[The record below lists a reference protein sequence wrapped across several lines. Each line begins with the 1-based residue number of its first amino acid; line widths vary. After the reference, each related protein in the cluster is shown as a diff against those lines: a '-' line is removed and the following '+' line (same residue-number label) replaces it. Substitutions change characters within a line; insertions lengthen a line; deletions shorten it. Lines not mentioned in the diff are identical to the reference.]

1 MHVDPPVDPSSD
13 WSTCAGQLSY
23 LVKDLESCE
32 SLLQE
37 VRNEDCPDIERFL
50 SNVEDLTKHICLTSK
65 EISKNAKRV
74 LDSMKQNKL
83 DVDPSVCEASC
94 LPSPDPGQRGEI
106 KTDEERKYLIA
117 LGPYQPNLSKFR
129 ESKDISKQKQCRF
142 SATWYKLYPH
152 LEYSVVEDRA
162 YCFVCSLFP
171 TGPGRELAD
180 PAWTKGMNQWHK
192 MRSRGTAK
200 RGKLEEHFSCKS
212 HKAALGDFLHF
223 KQQAAH
229 LDIIMDRERRN
240 KEIQEQED
248 LQNNKDAVAIPMDV
262 PRTLAR
268 QGLAFRGHSS
278 GDGGEVDGNFYQ
290 IVQLMGRHSHIMRW
304 LGERRLRPYHVT
316 CMSPRTQNEFIS
328 ILASDVRTKIRD
340 SVNEAGIYSVMADTT
355 PDVSTTDRLA
365 VAVRF
370 VDETGTAKERLVE
383 IRKTEDKTG
392 DGQATDIIETLID
405 YDLDPKQLAF
415 QSYDFASNISGH
427 TNGAQALVS
436 KKLERKVPYIP
447 CQAHRCNTVVEHACN
462 CSHLVTEMFNVM
474 EDFYDFFS
482 SSTKQHEVLS
492 KYMEDVANAL
502 KLRNL
507 SKTRWTARAESI
519 QAVWISYEAIVE
531 ALEEILTKPVDA
543 KTRAHASGLLKKI
556 KQLDFIASIMFM
568 KNIMLKTSK
577 LAEAL
582 QAEELNIL
590 DALKNTRSTIS
601 VLKRFKASESEMN
614 DQIKASCKFAEKI
627 GIDPEEDFKKHH
639 RKRRKPARAD
649 DNPNTQVD
657 LTMPQHFRKEFKS
670 VLDTFINMF
679 EDKIAPTLDT
689 VLPMVRVLQPPFKDT
704 IPNDDDV
711 VALCNMFVTEKDPG
725 AVSVELELFR
735 DRTSDETITSN

>member
-13 WSTCAGQLSY
+13 RSTCAGQLSY

-50 SNVEDLTKHICLTSK
+50 SNVEDLTKHICLASK

-117 LGPYQPNLSKFR
+117 LGPYQPNLSKFP

-162 YCFVCSLFP
+162 YCFVCSVFP

-180 PAWTKGMNQWHK
+180 PAWTKRMNQWHK

-212 HKAALGDFLHF
+212 HKAALGDFQHF

-229 LDIIMDRERRN
+229 LDIIVDRERRN

-248 LQNNKDAVAIPMDV
+248 LQNNKDAVAILMDV
-262 PRTLAR
+262 SRTLAR

-290 IVQLMGRHSHIMRW
+290 IVQLVGRHSLIMRRW
-304 LGERRLRPYHVT
+304 LEERRLRPHHVT
-316 CMSPRTQNEFIS
+316 YMSPRSQNEFIS
-328 ILASDVRTKIRD
+328 LLASDVRTKIRD
-340 SVNEAGIYSVMADTT
+340 SVNEAGIYSVMVDTT

-392 DGQATDIIETLID
+392 DGQATDIIETLIM
-405 YDLDPKQLAF
+405 
-415 QSYDFASNISGH
+415 I
-427 TNGAQALVS
+427 
-436 KKLERKVPYIP
+436 
-447 CQAHRCNTVVEHACN
+447 
-462 CSHLVTEMFNVM
+462 
-474 EDFYDFFS
+474 
-482 SSTKQHEVLS
+482 
-492 KYMEDVANAL
+492 
-502 KLRNL
+502 
-507 SKTRWTARAESI
+507 
-519 QAVWISYEAIVE
+519 
-531 ALEEILTKPVDA
+531 
-543 KTRAHASGLLKKI
+543 
-556 KQLDFIASIMFM
+556 
-568 KNIMLKTSK
+568 
-577 LAEAL
+577 
-582 QAEELNIL
+582 
-590 DALKNTRSTIS
+590 
-601 VLKRFKASESEMN
+601 
-614 DQIKASCKFAEKI
+614 
-627 GIDPEEDFKKHH
+627 
-639 RKRRKPARAD
+639 
-649 DNPNTQVD
+649 
-657 LTMPQHFRKEFKS
+657 
-670 VLDTFINMF
+670 
-679 EDKIAPTLDT
+679 
-689 VLPMVRVLQPPFKDT
+689 
-704 IPNDDDV
+704 
-711 VALCNMFVTEKDPG
+711 
-725 AVSVELELFR
+725 
-735 DRTSDETITSN
+735 

>member
-13 WSTCAGQLSY
+13 WAGQLSY

-37 VRNEDCPDIERFL
+37 VRNEDCPDIERLL
-50 SNVEDLTKHICLTSK
+50 SNIEDLTKHICLTSK

-117 LGPYQPNLSKFR
+117 LGPYQPNLSKFP

-240 KEIQEQED
+240 KEIQEQDD
-248 LQNNKDAVAIPMDV
+248 LQNNKDAVAILMDV
-262 PRTLAR
+262 SRTLAR

-290 IVQLMGRHSHIMRW
+290 IVQLVGRHSPIMRRW
-304 LGERRLRPYHVT
+304 LGERRLRPYQVT
-316 CMSPRTQNEFIS
+316 YMSPRSQNEFIS
-328 ILASDVRTKIRD
+328 LLASDVRTKIRD

-383 IRKTEDKTG
+383 IRNTEDKTG

-415 QSYDFASNISGH
+415 QSYDFASNMSGH

-436 KKLERKVPYIP
+436 QKLERKVPYIP

-462 CSHLVTEMFNVM
+462 CSHLVTETFNVM
-474 EDFYDFFS
+474 EDLYDFFS
-482 SSTKQHEVLS
+482 SSTKRHEVLS

-507 SKTRWTARAESI
+507 SKTRWTGRAESI

-543 KTRAHASGLLKKI
+543 KTHAHASGQLKKI

-568 KNIMLKTSK
+568 KNVMLKTSKPCK

-679 EDKIAPTLDT
+679 EDKI
-689 VLPMVRVLQPPFKDT
+689 
-704 IPNDDDV
+704 
-711 VALCNMFVTEKDPG
+711 
-725 AVSVELELFR
+725 
-735 DRTSDETITSN
+735 